1 MKYLFT
7 IIIPFTIYS
16 LNAIEINEKNFPFIL
31 PISVEKMDTPV
42 DIQATIT
49 EIENEENEEKYKE
62 VNQKEEPLRATILDV
77 DFEVSKSTILSKSL
91 EKIDELA
98 QLLKENKEYQLV
110 IYSYTDNTGSNNKVL
125 SKNRAK
131 AIKKALTNRGIR
143 ELRLTAIGMGSKNPL
158 VDNDT
163 PENRA
168 INRRIE
174 IDILE

>member
-7 IIIPFTIYS
+7 IIIPFIMYS

-31 PISVEKMDTPV
+31 PISVEKMDTTV
-42 DIQATIT
+42 DIKPTIT
-49 EIENEENEEKYKE
+49 EIENEEKYEK
-62 VNQKEEPLRATILDV
+62 VNQIEEPLRATILDI
-77 DFEVSKSTILSKSL
+77 DFEVSKHTILPKSL
-91 EKIDELA
+91 EKIDELT
-98 QLLKENKEYQLV
+98 QLLKENKEYHLV
-110 IYSYTDNTGSNNKVL
+110 IYSYTDNSGSNNKIL
-125 SKNRAK
+125 SQNRAN
-131 AIKKALTNRGIR
+131 AVLKALTSRGIR